1 MPKRT
6 AHPLP
11 TRERI
16 LENAERLFARHGF
29 HGVSL
34 RSLAR
39 AAEVNLAAVH
49 YHFGDMSVVFS
60 EVFSRNIK
68 PLNNKWIDLLE
79 LLKNEPLDDPK
90 KMIEKIISALCE
102 PIFDMCV
109 KPERGGKAFQMILS
123 RCFTEP
129 LDFSDSLLAREYH
142 PVLAQFARSLRRCA
156 PKLSPCE
163 FMWRFNFIVGAMHH
177 TLGTLHR
184 MTDLTRGICQ
194 DNDYQSARQYF
205 VLSSVAIVLAPGGG
219 KCT

>member
-1 MPKRT
+1 MPKT
-6 AHPLP
+6 ITPLLP

-49 YHFGDMSVVFS
+49 YHFGDMRVVFS
-60 EVFSRNIK
+60 EVFLRNIK
-68 PLNNKWIDLLE
+68 PLNNKRMALLE
-79 LLKNEPLDDPK
+79 FLKNKPLDDPK
-90 KMIEKIISALCE
+90 KMIEEIADAMCW
-102 PIFDMCV
+102 PIFDGHV
-109 KPERGGKAFQMILS
+109 KPEAGGMAFQMILS

-129 LDFSDSLLAREYH
+129 LDFSESLLAREYH
-142 PVLAQFARSLRRCA
+142 PILAQFARALRRYV
-156 PKLSPCE
+156 PKLSPGE

-184 MTDLTRGICQ
+184 MTDLTRGICPN
-194 DNDYQSARQYF
+194 NDYQTARQYF
-205 VLSSVAIVLAPGGG
+205 MSSSAAILLAPPRAEYA
-219 KCT
+219 

>member
-1 MPKRT
+1 MRKNT
-6 AHPLP
+6 GSLLT

-16 LENAERLFARHGF
+16 LENAELLFARHGF

-49 YHFGDMSVVFS
+49 YHFGDMRVVYS

-68 PLNNKWIDLLE
+68 PLNDKRIALLE
-79 LLKNEPLDDPK
+79 PLKNGPLEHPK
-90 KMIEKIISALCE
+90 KMAEKIAEAMCG
-102 PIFDMCV
+102 PIFEAHL
-109 KPERGGKAFQMILS
+109 KTEARGKAFSMILS

-129 LDFSDSLLAREYH
+129 LDFSDSLLAKEYH
-142 PVLAQFARSLRRCA
+142 PVLAQFARALRRCA
-156 PKLSPCE
+156 PKLSPRE

-184 MTDLTRGICQ
+184 MSDLTRGICP
-194 DNDYQSARQYF
+194 NDDYRSARQYF
-205 VLSSVAIVLAPGGG
+205 VSSSVAMLLAPPSSIY
-219 KCT
+219 T